1 MDENRNRADRAV
13 SLTLVFFLLS
23 GCAADDEFS
32 DLKGPY
38 LGQDPPG
45 SVPELFM
52 PGLIST
58 HDMNHCVGFLEA
70 GKVCVYSIAGKG
82 TYSLY
87 ETDGRWTRPETV
99 PWQNDRGSTDFT
111 VGPDGHTVFFQ
122 SRRPTTPGDDKLES
136 NTWKVEWA
144 GEGWGEPFPLPQPAN
159 TAEYHEL
166 YPSIAP
172 DGSLYF
178 FAVSRPDTRIGDIY
192 RSRFVNGEY
201 LEAERLPA
209 PINSD
214 YYEVDP
220 VIAPDGSY
228 LLFGSGRP
236 GGYGLLDLYVSFL
249 REDGRWTHPVNAGPE
264 LNPFSIPTRMSI
276 TPDGEYY
283 FFPSRHESEA
293 SKGEEVVTAD
303 IERWGDYDVYWMD
316 TSFVADLRAA
326 HLERRSAA
334 VEVAREYRERGVFS
348 ASTLLSQLHDNHQ
361 DDYFFELSEFM
372 TFYGE
377 MMSAGETEEA
387 DLLYSTL
394 LDTIFDEYRIKQG
407 YAITCILNGR
417 ISRGLS
423 LMKEAWVQFPSLKP
437 VGVFMIPFQL
447 RMKGR
452 AEDELAALRFF
463 ACEYPDSAFAQ
474 FDLAAAL
481 ERYEY
486 FEEAREN
493 CARALDLKPGFE
505 AAIEMRERLGP
516 G

>member
-1 MDENRNRADRAV
+1 
-13 SLTLVFFLLS
+13 
-23 GCAADDEFS
+23 
-32 DLKGPY
+32 
-38 LGQDPPG
+38 
-45 SVPELFM
+45 M
-52 PGLIST
+52 PGLVST
-58 HDMNHCVGFLEA
+58 NYADHCIGFLDGGRA
-70 GKVCVYSIAGKG
+70 CVFSIWEKG
-82 TYSLY
+82 TFFVY
-87 ETDGRWTRPETV
+87 EEDGRWTHPVRV
-99 PWQNDRGSTDFT
+99 PWENERGATDFT
-111 VGPDGHTVFFQ
+111 VAPDGRTVFFQ
-122 SRRPTTPGDDKLES
+122 SARSTSSDDEKRES
-136 NTWKVEWA
+136 NTWKVECT
-144 GEGWGEPFPLPQPAN
+144 GDGWGEPFPLPQPAN

-166 YPSIAP
+166 YPSVAP

-201 LEAERLPA
+201 LEAERLPV

-276 TPDGEYY
+276 TPDGKYY
-283 FFPSRHESEA
+283 FFPSS
-293 SKGEEVVTAD
+293 SDTGVLKGEDVVSAHV
-303 IERWGDYDVYWMD
+303 ERWGDYDVYWMD

-326 HLERRSAA
+326 HLERQSAA

-348 ASTLLSQLHDNHQ
+348 AATLLSQLHDNHQ

-372 TFYGE
+372 TFCGDL
-377 MMSAGETEEA
+377 MSAGKTEEA
-387 DLLYSTL
+387 DILYTTL
-394 LDTIFDEYRIKQG
+394 LDTILDEYRIKQG
-407 YAITCILNGR
+407 YAVTCILNGR

-437 VGVFMIPFQL
+437 VDVFMIPFQL
-447 RMKGR
+447 RKKGR
-452 AEDELAALRFF
+452 GEDELAALRFF

-481 ERYEY
+481 ERFEY
-486 FEEAREN
+486 FEEAREH
-493 CARALDLKPGFE
+493 CARALDLKPDFE
-505 AAIEMRERLGP
+505 AAIEMRERLDP